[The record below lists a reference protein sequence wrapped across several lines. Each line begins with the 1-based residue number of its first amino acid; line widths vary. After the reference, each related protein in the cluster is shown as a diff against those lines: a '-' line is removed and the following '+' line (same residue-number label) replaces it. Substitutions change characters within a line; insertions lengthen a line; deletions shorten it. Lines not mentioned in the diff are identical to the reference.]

1 MRSRAASRRTPARS
15 RQIVRRARVVKAIEH
30 ALRHGIC
37 WIAAPAGYGKTTA
50 MLDYLQKKPTTHLW
64 YRVDEGDQD
73 VASFFH
79 HIGNPLPARA
89 ARELPVFGPE
99 YADQPLQFARRFF
112 RTFFRKLSRV
122 GLLVIDDLHYGVETA
137 QFRTMLAIMLR
148 ELPDDL
154 QCACISRTLPPDELG
169 ELTFKGRLTTLDQ
182 SILQVSDAEAR
193 TLVASRSRRRSS
205 AVDISAARGWAAG
218 LVLLADRAAAGDL
231 RGDVPRPSDSRTGR
245 TAVFT
250 ALARQLLD
258 ALTEEEQ
265 EAMLKVSLLPEIT
278 SDLVKDLTGSEAA
291 RTLLDRLHERQL
303 LVTRGETAR
312 GVYHLHDLLRD
323 FLQNLLAQ
331 HFASRELAS
340 LREQAATLLHAAGYP
355 DAAIELA
362 LQAQAWSLARGLIV
376 QRAEALI
383 AQGRRATLID
393 WCNALPASECDAWIC
408 YWLGVANMAD
418 DAAAESWLARA
429 WTSFAE
435 RGELDWQCLTAARAV
450 LSKSDSWRTHEGLA
464 AWTQRVID
472 VIDHDFPKLAG
483 GDQLLAWTGM
493 LRAVDFAQDYRS
505 DAPAVRRLTK
515 RLLDRLAVRTAGDT
529 SNLRLMASLTL
540 IDHAG
545 STGEAELFERAVDS
559 VVDDLRASDI
569 SSWVFGSW
577 LVTFGSVTSR
587 YFTYTKRG
595 FPYPSSEDALR
606 AAVAVGER
614 EGLHGV
620 EFGALYHLQLLMKVR
635 NEWSEFATLIAR
647 IAEISDS
654 RYTTQVAVAADCEA
668 ALHTRQKRFAAASAD
683 CDRFMKAIEA
693 ANEPPIERWPHFI
706 TKFQVLLAA
715 EMPDQAAAFLEEL
728 IHFFDG
734 AMRQR
739 TQLCVLAAHAFA
751 AKWRG
756 STDYAQ
762 KLRSFMTH
770 LRAANWTA
778 VLINLPDHLAEL
790 CADALELDI
799 ESDFCTALI
808 RRRALVPPESA
819 PSRWPWSLRLH
830 VLGDFRMELNGA
842 AVNAGAKPPT
852 RSLDILRVLAISKDH
867 ACSLQ
872 DIYEWLWP
880 DAEGDQAKAA
890 CEQALHRLR
899 KLLSAPD
906 LIVQREGKL
915 YLSPQHAWV
924 DLVDWERKLAA
935 ALHAPQDEVMK
946 RALAEFGGPLFHSE
960 RAAAWAL
967 PAIERVRS
975 KFIDLAGRLARR
987 FEGRGDHAG
996 ARAVYLR
1003 AIDMYPTSAVCY
1015 EGLIRNRLAM
1025 QDQAGALEDYER
1037 YLRVIQS
1044 TREAN
1049 SSAAIRSLVGPLLR

>member
-1 MRSRAASRRTPARS
+1 
-15 RQIVRRARVVKAIEH
+15 VKAIDH
-30 ALRHGIC
+30 ALRNGIC
-37 WIAAPAGYGKTTA
+37 WIAAPAGYGKSTA
-50 MLDYLQKKPTTHLW
+50 MRDYLQKNPTTHLW

-73 VASFFH
+73 VASFYH
-79 HIGNPLPARA
+79 RIGNLLPARA
-89 ARELPVFGPE
+89 ASELPVFGPE
-99 YADQPLQFARRFF
+99 YADQPAEFARRFF

-122 GLLVIDDLHYGVETA
+122 GLLVIDDLHYGVETK

-148 ELPDDL
+148 ELPEDL
-154 QCACISRTLPPDELG
+154 QCACISRTLPPDELA
-169 ELTFKGRLTTLDQ
+169 ELTFKGQLTALDQ
-182 SILQVSDAEAR
+182 SILQFSDAEAR
-193 TLVASRSRRRSS
+193 ALVASRSRSRSS

-218 LVLLADRAAAGDL
+218 LVLLADRASAGDL
-231 RGDVPRPSDSRTGR
+231 RAEVPRPSDSRTGR

-250 ALARQLLD
+250 ALAGQLLD
-258 ALTEEEQ
+258 ALTAEEQ

-278 SDLVKDLTGSEAA
+278 PDLVKDLTGSEAA
-291 RTLLDRLHERQL
+291 RTLLARLHQRQL
-303 LVTRGETAR
+303 LVTRGESAR
-312 GVYHLHDLLRD
+312 SVYHLHDLLRD

-331 HFASRELAS
+331 HFATRELAN

-362 LQAQAWSLARGLIV
+362 LQAQSWSLARSLIV

-393 WCNALPASECDAWIC
+393 WCNTLPPAECDAWIC

-418 DAAAESWLARA
+418 DAAAESWFARA
-429 WTSFAE
+429 WTAFAE
-435 RGELDWQCLTAARAV
+435 RGELDGQCLTAARAV

-472 VIDHDFPKLAG
+472 VIDRDFPELSRD
-483 GDQLLAWTGM
+483 DQLLAWSGM
-493 LRAVDFAQDYRS
+493 LRAVDFAQNYKS
-505 DAPAVRRLTK
+505 DAPAVRRLTQ
-515 RLLDRLAVRTAGDT
+515 RLLERLAVRTAGDT
-529 SNLRLMASLTL
+529 ANLRLMASLTL
-540 IDHAG
+540 IDHSGA
-545 STGEAELFERAVDS
+545 TGQPELFERAVDS
-559 VVDDLRASDI
+559 VVDDLKASDL

-577 LVTFGSVTSR
+577 LVNFGAVTAR
-587 YFTYTKRG
+587 YFTYAKRG
-595 FPYPSSEDALR
+595 FPYASPEEALR
-606 AAVAVGER
+606 AAVAIGER
-614 EGLHGV
+614 EALRGV

-683 CDRFMKAIEA
+683 CDRFMAAIEA

-715 EMPDQAAAFLEEL
+715 EMPDEAAGFLEGL
-728 IHFFDG
+728 IPLFDG
-734 AMRQR
+734 AVRER
-739 TQLCVLAAHAFA
+739 TQICVLAAHAFA
-751 AKWRG
+751 AKWRAAPE
-756 STDYAQ
+756 YAER
-762 KLRSFMTH
+762 LRTFMMH

-790 CADALELDI
+790 CADALELGI
-799 ESDFCTALI
+799 EPDFCIALI
-808 RRRALVPPESA
+808 RRRALAPPESA
-819 PSRWPWSLRLH
+819 PSPWPWPLRLH

-842 AVNAGAKPPT
+842 PVSPGAKPPT
-852 RSLDILRVLAISKDH
+852 RSLDILRVLSISKDH

-906 LIVQREGKL
+906 LIMQREGKL
-915 YLSPQHAWV
+915 YLSPQFAWV
-924 DLVDWERKLAA
+924 DLGDWERKLTHALRTSQDAA
-935 ALHAPQDEVMK
+935 MQ
-946 RALAEFGGPLFHSE
+946 RALADFGGPLFHSE

-975 KFIDLAGRLARR
+975 KFIDLASRLARR
-987 FEGRGDHAG
+987 FEERNDHKS
-996 ARAVYLR
+996 ARADYLR

-1015 EGLIRNRLAM
+1015 EGLIRTRLAM

-1037 YLRVIQS
+1037 YLRVVQS
-1044 TREAN
+1044 TREAKP
-1049 SSAAIRSLVGPLLR
+1049 SPAIRSLVGALLR

>member
-1 MRSRAASRRTPARS
+1 MRSRAAPRRTPARS
-15 RQIVRRARVVKAIEH
+15 KQIVRRARVVKAIEQ
-30 ALRHGIC
+30 ALRNGIC

-50 MLDYLQKKPTTHLW
+50 MLDFLQKKPAAHLW

-79 HIGNPLPARA
+79 HIGNLLPPRA
-89 ARELPVFGPE
+89 ASELPVFGPE
-99 YADQPLQFARRFF
+99 YADQPAEFARRFF
-112 RTFFRKLSRV
+112 RAFFRKLSRV
-122 GLLVIDDLHYGVETA
+122 ALLVIDDLHYGVETS

-154 QCACISRTLPPDELG
+154 QCACISRTLPPEELA
-169 ELTFKGRLTTLDQ
+169 ELTFKGQLTTLDQ
-182 SILQVSDAEAR
+182 SILQFSDAEAR
-193 TLVASRSRRRSS
+193 ALVKSRSRTRSS
-205 AVDISAARGWAAG
+205 VDVSAARGWAAG

-231 RGDVPRPSDSRTGR
+231 RAEVPRPSDSRTGR
-245 TAVFT
+245 TAVFA

-258 ALTEEEQ
+258 ALTAEEQ

-278 SDLVKDLTGSEAA
+278 PDLVKGLTGSEAA
-291 RTLLDRLHERQL
+291 RSLLARLHQRQL
-303 LVTRGETAR
+303 LVTRVESAKS
-312 GVYHLHDLLRD
+312 VYHLHDLLRD

-331 HFASRELAS
+331 HFATRELAT
-340 LREQAATLLHAAGYP
+340 LREQAATLLNAAGYP

-362 LQAQAWSLARGLIV
+362 LQAQSWSLARGLIV

-393 WCNALPASECDAWIC
+393 WCNALPASECDGWIC

-418 DAAAESWLARA
+418 DAAAESWLAQA
-429 WTSFAE
+429 WTAFAE

-450 LSKSDSWRTHEGLA
+450 LSKSDSWRTHEGLG

-472 VIDHDFPKLAG
+472 LIDRDFPKLSR

-493 LRAVDFAQDYRS
+493 LRAVDFAQNYRS
-505 DAPAVRRLTK
+505 DAPAVSRLTQ
-515 RLLDRLAVRTAGDT
+515 RLLERLAVRSAGDT
-529 SNLRLMASLTL
+529 ANLRLMASLTL

-545 STGEAELFERAVDS
+545 STGAAEIFERAVDS
-559 VVDDLRASDI
+559 IVDDLRASDL
-569 SSWVFGSW
+569 SSWVFGMW

-587 YFTYTKRG
+587 YFTYAKRG
-595 FPYPSSEDALR
+595 FPYNSSEEALR
-606 AAVAVGER
+606 AAVMIGER
-614 EGLHGV
+614 ESLRGV
-620 EFGALYHLQLLMKVR
+620 EFGALYHLQLLMKLR
-635 NEWSEFATLIAR
+635 NDWSEFATLIAR

-668 ALHTRQKRFAAASAD
+668 ALHTRQKRFAAANTD
-683 CDRFMKAIEA
+683 CERFMMAIEA
-693 ANEPPIERWPHFI
+693 ANEPPLERWPHFI
-706 TKFQVLLAA
+706 TRFQVLLAA
-715 EMPDQAAAFLEEL
+715 EMPDEAAAFLEEL
-728 IHFFDG
+728 IQLFDG
-734 AMRQR
+734 AIRQR
-739 TQLCVLAAHAFA
+739 TQICILAAHAFA

-756 STDYAQ
+756 SADYAER
-762 KLRSFMTH
+762 LRTFMTH

-790 CADALELDI
+790 CADALELGF
-799 ESDFCTALI
+799 ETDFCIGLI
-808 RRRALVPPESA
+808 RRRQLAPPESSPA
-819 PSRWPWSLRLH
+819 QWPWALRLF

-842 AVNAGAKPPT
+842 PVNPGAKPPT
-852 RSLDILRVLAISKDH
+852 RSLDILRVLAIAKDH

-880 DAEGDQAKAA
+880 DADGDQAKAA

-906 LIVQREGKL
+906 LIVQREGRL
-915 YLSPQHAWV
+915 YLSAQHTWV
-924 DLVDWERKLAA
+924 DLVDWEQKLTL
-935 ALHAPQDEVMK
+935 ALRASQEAVMQ
-946 RALAEFGGPLFHSE
+946 RALDEFGGPLFHSE

-975 KFIDLAGRLARR
+975 KFIDLAGRLARK
-987 FEGRGDHAG
+987 FESQGNHAG

-1003 AIDMYPTSAVCY
+1003 AIDGYPTSALCY

-1025 QDQAGALEDYER
+1025 KDQAGALEDYER
-1037 YLRVIQS
+1037 YLRVIGA
-1044 TREAN
+1044 TREATP
-1049 SSAAIRSLVGPLLR
+1049 SPAIRSLVGALLR